1 MPIVHVI
8 CATLKPDAS
17 EEAVAHAI
25 DLGRQLLNADG
36 VRHAI
41 LARSAD
47 QLVAV
52 TWLEGRDAL
61 EPFAASP
68 VHMSFIMRGLAP
80 CIAGMWSAAVESE
93 VAPPESTATLWV
105 FALRSVDTLFEWQ
118 VRDLLAS
125 IATLPG
131 AAAVGVTVEERER
144 YRAGGVVCL
153 DGDSA
158 STFDAALASTRDTW
172 GALAESLVETK
183 VEVIPLASRGDNA
196 AATGHDH

>member
-17 EEAVAHAI
+17 DEAVAHAI
-25 DLGRQLLNADG
+25 DLGRLLPSADG
-36 VRHAI
+36 ARDGI
-41 LARSAD
+41 LAQSAD
-47 QLVAV
+47 RFVAV
-52 TWLEGRDAL
+52 TWLEGREAL

-80 CIAGMWSAAVESE
+80 CIAGMWSAAVESD
-93 VAPPESTATLWV
+93 VQPPAATETLWV

-125 IATLPG
+125 VATLPG
-131 AAAVGVTVEERER
+131 AAAVGATVEERER

-153 DGDSA
+153 DAAAA
-158 STFDAALASTRDTW
+158 SGFDAALDAARDAW
-172 GALAESLVETK
+172 GALAESLVEAK
-183 VEVIPLASRGDNA
+183 VEVIPLAAGGDSGAPA
-196 AATGHDH
+196 AHDH